1 MLLNYSSPA
10 NRVLPLSTTG
20 SILSPDDET
29 LDLIKYLKENINRLQ
44 LLTQKFT
51 NEGKKYIYKIYRN
64 LIIFFIQR

>member
-51 NEGKKYIYKIYRN
+51 NEGKKYIDEIYRN